1 MYFIINNEDGFWV
14 LILYYIWLNI
24 SLWKFNLFN
33 NGVGIGKNNLIINN
47 ISKEKNYILNK
58 IFKLFNIK
66 VWYIDDK

>member
-33 NGVGIGKNNLIINN
+33 NGVGIGKNNLIIN
-47 ISKEKNYILNK
+47 ISIKEKNYILNK
-58 IFKLFNIK
+58 IYKLFNIK